1 MDPRKRA
8 LDLALLLPT
17 LPLFLP
23 LMGAVAVAAWAR
35 QRGPVLFHQPR
46 VGYEGRTFRVHKIRT
61 MTSEADP
68 ADRTVTPFGRRAR
81 AHGLDELP
89 QLLNVLKGEM
99 SLVGPRPLS
108 RADFDRLCATT
119 PAIGDRVR
127 QPPGLT
133 GLAQACQAR
142 GPAENAR
149 LDALYAR
156 SWSPMLDVE
165 ILLRTAWINGVGKRR
180 GRWPVAAAEARLGQ
194 A

>member
-17 LPLFLP
+17 LPFFLP
-23 LMGAVAVAAWAR
+23 LMGAVAAAAWLR
-35 QRGPVLFHQPR
+35 QGGPVLFHQPR
-46 VGYEGRTFRVHKIRT
+46 VGYEGRTVRVHKIRT
-61 MTSEADP
+61 MTLEAAA
-68 ADRTVTPFGRRAR
+68 ADRSVTPFGRRAR

-108 RADFDRLCATT
+108 RADFDRLRADT
-119 PAIGDRVR
+119 PAIGERVK

-142 GPAENAR
+142 GPVENAR
-149 LDALYAR
+149 LDALYAQR
-156 SWSPMLDVE
+156 WSPLLDVE
-165 ILLRTAWINGVGKRR
+165 ILLRTVWINLVGKRR
-180 GRWPVAAAEARLGQ
+180 GRWAVAAAEARLGQ